1 MHQTKK
7 GNQWYHGMKAHI
19 GVDADSGYVHS
30 LTGTAANEH
39 DITEA
44 HNLIREDD
52 EVFYG
57 GSGYTGIEKRDEI
70 KDDEHL
76 SQIEYKI
83 CRKPSKL
90 NVSKDYTGIDWER
103 EIEHRKASVR
113 CMVEHPFLIVK
124 RQFGFTK
131 TVYRGIRKN
140 LVRLYMLFA
149 SANILMCAR
158 AGRTE
163 KFRKVCLG

>member
-1 MHQTKK
+1 
-7 GNQWYHGMKAHI
+7 MKAHI
-19 GVDADSGYVHS
+19 DVDDGSGYVHS

-57 GSGYTGIEKRDEI
+57 DSGYTGVKKRDEI
-70 KDDEHL
+70 QNDEHL

-103 EIEHRKASVR
+103 VIEHRKASV
-113 CMVEHPFLIVK
+113 
-124 RQFGFTK
+124 
-131 TVYRGIRKN
+131 
-140 LVRLYMLFA
+140 
-149 SANILMCAR
+149 
-158 AGRTE
+158 
-163 KFRKVCLG
+163 